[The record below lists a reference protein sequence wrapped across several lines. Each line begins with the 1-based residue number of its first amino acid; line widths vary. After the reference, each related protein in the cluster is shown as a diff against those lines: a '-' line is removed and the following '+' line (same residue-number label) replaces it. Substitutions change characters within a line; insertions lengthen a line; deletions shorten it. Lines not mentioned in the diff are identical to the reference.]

1 MMRSIRKHVPQR
13 TCVACRQTRP
23 KQELIRLVHIPD
35 GSIEVDTG
43 GRKTG
48 RGAYLC
54 QAQEC
59 WEIGLKGDR
68 LEHALRITLSRD
80 DREQLIRYK
89 ELVSDQRE

>member
-1 MMRSIRKHVPQR
+1 M
-13 TCVACRQTRP
+13 ACRKIRP

-35 GSIEVDTG
+35 GSIEVDTS

-59 WEIGLKGDR
+59 WEIGVKGSR
-68 LEHALRITLSRD
+68 LEHALRTTLSQD
-80 DREQLIRYK
+80 NREQLIRSR
-89 ELVSDQRE
+89 ELISDKGK